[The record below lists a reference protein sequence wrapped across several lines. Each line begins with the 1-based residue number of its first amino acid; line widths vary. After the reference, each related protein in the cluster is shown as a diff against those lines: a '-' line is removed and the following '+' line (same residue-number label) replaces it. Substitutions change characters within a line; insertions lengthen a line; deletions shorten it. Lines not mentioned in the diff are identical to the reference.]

1 MGPIERGGM
10 FLVHL
15 EDAKKRMEHRGQH
28 RGPQPSGPAVPAQ
41 HPPGADRCP
50 TRACSREPLWRRGR
64 GLTAPTTSGAP
75 PWGRGHCQRAVAPPA
90 PVGVRCAAISE
101 EPPGAPL
108 CDESEGESESRGERR
123 TRKDISRGYTVKI
136 SGG

>member
-41 HPPGADRCP
+41 HPPG
-50 TRACSREPLWRRGR
+50 
-64 GLTAPTTSGAP
+64 LTA
-75 PWGRGHCQRAVAPPA
+75 
-90 PVGVRCAAISE
+90 
-101 EPPGAPL
+101 APL
-108 CDESEGESESRGERR
+108 EPAVGSRYGAGEGG
-123 TRKDISRGYTVKI
+123 
-136 SGG
+136 